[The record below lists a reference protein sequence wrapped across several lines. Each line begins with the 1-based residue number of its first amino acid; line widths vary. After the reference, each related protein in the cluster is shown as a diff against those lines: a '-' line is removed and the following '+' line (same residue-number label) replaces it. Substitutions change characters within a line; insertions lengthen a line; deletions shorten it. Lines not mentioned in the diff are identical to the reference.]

1 MHFNVKYIFKYVL
14 LLLVYRV
21 GSLKGQMIQINIKF
35 EKDNTCKFKEFFKL
49 LQSIGIIIIKSR
61 ETKVFI

>member
-1 MHFNVKYIFKYVL
+1 
-14 LLLVYRV
+14 
-21 GSLKGQMIQINIKF
+21 MIQINIKF